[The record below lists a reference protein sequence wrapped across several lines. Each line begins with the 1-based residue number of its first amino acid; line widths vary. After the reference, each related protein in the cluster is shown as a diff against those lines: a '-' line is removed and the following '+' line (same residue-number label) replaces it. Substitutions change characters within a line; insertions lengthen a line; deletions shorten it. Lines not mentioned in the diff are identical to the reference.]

1 MARRLDHH
9 LRRLALIIGW
19 IGLSLILEEPLG
31 GRGSSWRELIPRLLL
46 GLVAAAASLWWC
58 ALVIDLAHAVSGF
71 IAATLDVTPA
81 DLLLAPV
88 NTLLTAVKSGSVGI
102 ALLLAFI
109 YLIYAVFCFY
119 LLLQMVLRLALIDL
133 LLALAPAAM
142 GLWILPQ
149 TSGWSR
155 QWLRMFATAVA
166 QQAVQLIA
174 LALGIGFLAELA
186 EIGPFEPARD
196 LVWKLLMAVGFIYL
210 ATRVPSML
218 GNGNTFDSWL
228 STLYFAFSLPTN
240 MARSA
245 ASFVALGGL
254 GLGRE
259 VSGSWPSICCDRYEC
274 RNHTDLRV
282 DRYGNHR
289 VLGPPPAQPEHL
301 TKRNGG
307 EAPCADHPPSPTR
320 TTAPTFTPVHRKDT
334 HLWVT

>member
-1 MARRLDHH
+1 MSDIITGTPAGLTYEHA
-9 LRRLALIIGW
+9 LVQQAWLAVWIITSAALALIIGW

-155 QWLRMFATAVA
+155 QWLRMFATTVA

-218 GNGNTFDSWL
+218 GNGNPFDSWL

-240 MARSA
+240 MAGSA
-245 ASFVALGGL
+245 ASFVEMASAGSAAKSAATSHAS
-254 GLGRE
+254 
-259 VSGSWPSICCDRYEC
+259 VATTASAATTPTSGSTGTGTTESSGR
-274 RNHTDLRV
+274 
-282 DRYGNHR
+282 
-289 VLGPPPAQPEHL
+289 
-301 TKRNGG
+301 
-307 EAPCADHPPSPTR
+307 APRSQST
-320 TTAPTFTPVHRKDT
+320 
-334 HLWVT
+334 

>member
-1 MARRLDHH
+1 MSDIITGTPAGLTYEHA
-9 LRRLALIIGW
+9 LVQQAWLAVWIITSAALALIIGW

-119 LLLQMVLRLALIDL
+119 LLLQMVLRLAMIDL

-155 QWLRMFATAVA
+155 QWLRMFATTVA

-245 ASFVALGGL
+245 ASFVALGDAGSA
-254 GLGRE
+254 GRTAAAGQASAATATSAATTPT
-259 VSGSWPSICCDRYEC
+259 SGSTGTGTTESSGR
-274 RNHTDLRV
+274 
-282 DRYGNHR
+282 
-289 VLGPPPAQPEHL
+289 PPRSQS
-301 TKRNGG
+301 T
-307 EAPCADHPPSPTR
+307 
-320 TTAPTFTPVHRKDT
+320 
-334 HLWVT
+334 

>member
-1 MARRLDHH
+1 MSDIITGTPAGLTYEHA
-9 LRRLALIIGW
+9 LVQQAWLAVWIITSAALALIIGW

-71 IAATLDVTPA
+71 IAATLDVTPS

-155 QWLRMFATAVA
+155 QWLRMFATTVA

-196 LVWKLLMAVGFIYL
+196 LVWKLLMSVGFIYL

-245 ASFVALGGL
+245 ATFVAMAGAGSAARSAAS
-254 GLGRE
+254 GQASAATATSAATTPT
-259 VSGSWPSICCDRYEC
+259 SGSTGTGTTESSGR
-274 RNHTDLRV
+274 
-282 DRYGNHR
+282 
-289 VLGPPPAQPEHL
+289 PPRSQS
-301 TKRNGG
+301 T
-307 EAPCADHPPSPTR
+307 
-320 TTAPTFTPVHRKDT
+320 
-334 HLWVT
+334 

>member
-1 MARRLDHH
+1 MSDIITGTPAGLTYEHA
-9 LRRLALIIGW
+9 LVQQAWLAVWIITSAALALIIGW

-155 QWLRMFATAVA
+155 QWLRMFATTVA

-245 ASFVALGGL
+245 ASLVALGGASSAVSSAAA
-254 GLGRE
+254 GQASAATATSAATTPT
-259 VSGSWPSICCDRYEC
+259 SGSTGTGTTESSGR
-274 RNHTDLRV
+274 
-282 DRYGNHR
+282 
-289 VLGPPPAQPEHL
+289 
-301 TKRNGG
+301 
-307 EAPCADHPPSPTR
+307 APRSQSN
-320 TTAPTFTPVHRKDT
+320 
-334 HLWVT
+334 

>member
-1 MARRLDHH
+1 MSDIITGTPAGLTYEHA
-9 LRRLALIIGW
+9 LVQEAWLAVWIITSAALALIIGW
-19 IGLSLILEEPLG
+19 IGLSLIAEEPLG

-58 ALVIDLAHAVSGF
+58 TLVIDLAHAVSSF
-71 IAATLDVTPA
+71 IAATLDVTPT

-109 YLIYAVFCFY
+109 YLIYAFFCLY

-155 QWLRMFATAVA
+155 QWLRMFATTVA

-174 LALGIGFLAELA
+174 LALGIGFLAEIA

-196 LVWKLLMAVGFIYL
+196 LVWKLLMAVGFVYL
-210 ATRVPSML
+210 ATRVPSLL
-218 GNGNTFDSWL
+218 GNGNPFDSWL
-228 STLYFAFSLPTN
+228 QTLYFAFSLPMN
-240 MARSA
+240 VARSVGTFA
-245 ASFVALGGL
+245 ALAGAGSSARAVASSQSGAATGSAT
-254 GLGRE
+254 GQ
-259 VSGSWPSICCDRYEC
+259 SGSMTELSTPSGGGTTESSGRA
-274 RNHTDLRV
+274 LRSQ
-282 DRYGNHR
+282 N
-289 VLGPPPAQPEHL
+289 E
-301 TKRNGG
+301 GG
-307 EAPCADHPPSPTR
+307 G
-320 TTAPTFTPVHRKDT
+320 
-334 HLWVT
+334 

>member
-1 MARRLDHH
+1 MSDIITGTPAGLTYEHA
-9 LRRLALIIGW
+9 LVQQAWLAVWIITSAALALIIGW

-58 ALVIDLAHAVSGF
+58 ALVIDLAHTVSGF

-155 QWLRMFATAVA
+155 QWLRMFATTVA

-245 ASFVALGGL
+245 ASFVALAGAGSAARPA
-254 GLGRE
+254 GADHSSAATTTSAATTPT
-259 VSGSWPSICCDRYEC
+259 SGSTGTGTTESSGR
-274 RNHTDLRV
+274 
-282 DRYGNHR
+282 
-289 VLGPPPAQPEHL
+289 
-301 TKRNGG
+301 
-307 EAPCADHPPSPTR
+307 APRSQST
-320 TTAPTFTPVHRKDT
+320 
-334 HLWVT
+334 

>member
-1 MARRLDHH
+1 MSDIITGTPAGLTYEHA
-9 LRRLALIIGW
+9 LVQQAWLAVWIITSAALALIIGW

-46 GLVAAAASLWWC
+46 GFVAAAASLWWC

-155 QWLRMFATAVA
+155 QWLRMFATTVA

-245 ASFVALGGL
+245 ASFVALTGAGSARSTAT
-254 GLGRE
+254 GQASAATATS
-259 VSGSWPSICCDRYEC
+259 SG
-274 RNHTDLRV
+274 
-282 DRYGNHR
+282 
-289 VLGPPPAQPEHL
+289 
-301 TKRNGG
+301 
-307 EAPCADHPPSPTR
+307 
-320 TTAPTFTPVHRKDT
+320 TAPTSGSTGTGTTESSGRTPRSQGA
-334 HLWVT
+334 

>member
-1 MARRLDHH
+1 MSDIITGTPAGLTYEHA
-9 LRRLALIIGW
+9 LVQQAWLAVWIITSAALALIIGW

-71 IAATLDVTPA
+71 IAATLDVSPA

-155 QWLRMFATAVA
+155 QWLRIFATTVA

-196 LVWKLLMAVGFIYL
+196 LVWKFLMAVGFIYL

-228 STLYFAFSLPTN
+228 STLYFAFLLPTN

-245 ASFVALGGL
+245 ASFVAMAGAGSAARSAAS
-254 GLGRE
+254 GQASAATATSAATTPT
-259 VSGSWPSICCDRYEC
+259 SGSTGTGTTESSGR
-274 RNHTDLRV
+274 
-282 DRYGNHR
+282 
-289 VLGPPPAQPEHL
+289 PPRSQG
-301 TKRNGG
+301 T
-307 EAPCADHPPSPTR
+307 
-320 TTAPTFTPVHRKDT
+320 
-334 HLWVT
+334 